1 MLLNARSSRFVGVK
15 AGLLPRRSLL
25 AADQTARAA
34 SALIARMPRPTMRS
48 GHADKVYAVTNP
60 AAMIATFATASLR
73 ADKNAARVKL
83 PLCDRKRARMNAHEK
98 LMSSAPKPVIERGIG
113 AGGSGAINFC
123 HAADSLATPGISK
136 VPARAIPKRAR
147 FIELQPRPKPT

>member
-1 MLLNARSSRFVGVK
+1 
-15 AGLLPRRSLL
+15 
-25 AADQTARAA
+25 
-34 SALIARMPRPTMRS
+34 
-48 GHADKVYAVTNP
+48 
-60 AAMIATFATASLR
+60 MIATFAAASLP
-73 ADKNAARVKL
+73 ADKNAGRVKL

-123 HAADSLATPGISK
+123 HAAHSVATPGISK

-147 FIELQPRPKPT
+147 FIALQPSARAIKKLTDVSSRKRSEEHTSELQSPDHLVCR